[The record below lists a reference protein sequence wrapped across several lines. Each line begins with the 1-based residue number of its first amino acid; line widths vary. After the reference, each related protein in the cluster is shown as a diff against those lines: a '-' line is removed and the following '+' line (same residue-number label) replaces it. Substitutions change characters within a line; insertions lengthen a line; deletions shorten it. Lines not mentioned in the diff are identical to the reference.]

1 MTPPRQQQ
9 LGQGTGLSP
18 HADAGR
24 GSAFAFQQLETSWT
38 LDVDPGTGRRAAAP
52 SAREGTSPGN
62 TQESPSSTS
71 QLRSPPPPPG
81 EEEQAPCPQDPQPAA
96 APARPPAAGRKSSIS
111 RTYFKAANKEAI
123 SSEGLIAGNPASP
136 EIKPQFP
143 RVQGA
148 GSPAWS
154 RIQGKLQNKSRAA
167 MGEKRRFGNLD
178 I

>member
-96 APARPPAAGRKSSIS
+96 APARPPAAGRKSS
-111 RTYFKAANKEAI
+111 
-123 SSEGLIAGNPASP
+123 EGLIAGNPASP